1 MVVQP
6 LSKSARLKT
15 PKWVVPTLGERPRD
29 PYALRTEPEE
39 ALRGEIRGQA
49 ATDIE
54 ERLFYAL
61 ASRYGANRV
70 EFQPTVLGD
79 RNVAGEVRPDFV
91 VTGVAMLR
99 IYFADGEYAHKTA
112 EAKAK
117 DNLDDQR
124 LFNEL
129 QGTAEYPI
137 RIPGDDLQTQED
149 ADRAVRERE

>member
-1 MVVQP
+1 MVAQP
-6 LSKSARLKT
+6 LSRSAKPKT
-15 PKWVVPTLGERPRD
+15 YKWVVPTLGERPED
-29 PYALRTEPEE
+29 PYALQSEPQE
-39 ALRGEIRGQA
+39 ALRGEVRGQA

-61 ASRYGANRV
+61 ADRYGATRV

-79 RNVAGEVRPDFV
+79 RNVVGEVRPDFV
-91 VTGVAMLR
+91 VTSAAMLR
-99 IYFADGEYAHKTA
+99 IYFADGEYAHKSA

-137 RIPGDDLQTQED
+137 RIPGDELQTQED
-149 ADRAVRERE
+149 ADQAVRERE